1 MVDRNEPMFYDI
13 DIEEIATK
21 ETNRAQ
27 VACWWSGDA
36 SLNGLRQMCDC
47 QLGGFFNARPT
58 VSQQGVSWSN
68 AFAIGQ
74 AQYLKAKKCTHSE
87 PSKKFRA
94 VSAHLP
100 SGATIQI
107 AA

>member
-13 DIEEIATK
+13 EIEEIATK

-36 SLNGLRQMCDC
+36 SANGFKQMCDC
-47 QLGGFFNARPT
+47 QLAGFFNARPT

-68 AFAIGQ
+68 AWLLGQ
-74 AQYLKAKKCTHSE
+74 AQFLKTKKCSHE
-87 PSKKFRA
+87 QPSQRFRA
-94 VSAHLP
+94 VTAHLP
-100 SGATIQI
+100 SGQTIQL